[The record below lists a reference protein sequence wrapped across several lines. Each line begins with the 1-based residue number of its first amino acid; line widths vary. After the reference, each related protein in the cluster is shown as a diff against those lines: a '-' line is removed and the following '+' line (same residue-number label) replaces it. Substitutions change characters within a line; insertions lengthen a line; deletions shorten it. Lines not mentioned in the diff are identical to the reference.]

1 MTMLRN
7 AALVLALTG
16 AAASTHAGVRAS
28 AVTALNLVTYSAAE
42 VFVPLND
49 AGATTLSFNPGS
61 SGKKVLTFSA
71 ECAVA
76 APAGSTSAW
85 LDLDIYVNGVIVTPT
100 TATSNAFCS
109 SNGTASLDGWT
120 RASIT
125 IPIQTISGTNTVRI
139 LARGGNGATGLW
151 LGEPALVIYD

>member
-16 AAASTHAGVRAS
+16 ATAGAHAGVRAS
-28 AVTALNLVTYSAAE
+28 AITAFNLVTYSAAE

-76 APAGSTSAW
+76 APAGVSNAW
-85 LDLDIYVNGVIVTPT
+85 LDLDIYVNGVIVAPT
-100 TATSNAFCS
+100 ASTAEAFCS
-109 SNGTASLDGWT
+109 SNGTPSLDGWT

-125 IPIQTISGTNTVRI
+125 VAIPTVSGTNTVRI
-139 LARGGNGATGLW
+139 LARGSYGATGLW
-151 LGEPALVIYD
+151 LGEPALVIFD